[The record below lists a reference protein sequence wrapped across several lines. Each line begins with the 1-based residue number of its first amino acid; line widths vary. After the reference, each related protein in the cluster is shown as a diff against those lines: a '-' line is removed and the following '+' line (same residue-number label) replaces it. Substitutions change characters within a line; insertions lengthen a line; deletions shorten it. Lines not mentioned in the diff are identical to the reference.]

1 MQNSNTATRVVENA
15 SQIPRVIIESMNG
28 LLTKMFERLPYF
40 VAGLLVLFLAWLVAK
55 IVKKI
60 FLSASERT
68 KLHLRLRILISR
80 LLVIGIFILGIF
92 TAMTIIIPTFS
103 IGSLIAGLGF
113 TSFIVGFAT
122 KDILNN
128 LLSGFLI
135 LWKQP
140 FQIGDYIFIKDQQG
154 KVEYI
159 GIRTTHL
166 RMDEG
171 EILLMPNGE
180 MYSNPLML
188 RAASAERRM
197 KLKISIGYNE
207 DIAKVKAMILSVLD
221 STAGVVKEPK
231 TTVYVSDLASDGV
244 NLSVLFWIRTNENK
258 PLEVFDAVA
267 TGVKNA
273 LSEAGVDLYP
283 PGSIVVQN
291 PNEAAA
297 TEQTDAKQ
305 DF

>member
-1 MQNSNTATRVVENA
+1 MQNSNTATKVIENA
-15 SQIPRVIIESMNG
+15 SQIPRVILESMDG
-28 LLTKMFERLPYF
+28 LLTKMFARLPYF
-40 VAGLLVLFLAWLVAK
+40 AAGLMVLVLSWLIAK

-60 FLSASERT
+60 FLSASEKT

-80 LLVIGIFILGIF
+80 LLVITIFILGIF

-103 IGSLIAGLGF
+103 FGSLIAGLGF

-140 FQIGDYIFIKDQQG
+140 FKIGDYVFVKDKQG

-159 GIRTTHL
+159 GIRTTTL
-166 RMDEG
+166 KMDEG
-171 EILLMPNGE
+171 EIILMPNGD
-180 MYSNPLML
+180 MYSNPLTL

-197 KLKISIGYNE
+197 KLKISVGYNE
-207 DIAKVKAMILSVLD
+207 DIANVKAIILSVLGA
-221 STAGVVKEPK
+221 TAGVVKEPK
-231 TTVYVSDLASDGV
+231 TTVYVTDLSADGV
-244 NLSVLFWIRTNENK
+244 NLSVMFWIKTNENK

-267 TGVKNA
+267 TGIKNA
-273 LSEAGVDLYP
+273 LSAAKIELYP
-283 PGSIVVQN
+283 PGAIVVQN
-291 PNEAAA
+291 PDGEAA